1 MPNISL
7 LQVAPSGAPISARV
21 HNFSMARQHYMQ
33 LESHTQ
39 LTSLAS
45 IKTTSNLYQV
55 PLSVL
60 KTSESQHVLPMTSR
74 VRRAVSLSK
83 PTHKEEVSLVS
94 PSIGTQAPSM
104 TPRGVISLD
113 KSFLEANHPSNLSN
127 KSISSA
133 GTCGSDIGY
142 ASTTSSEHVSD
153 TGILSDNIAST
164 TSSEHIND
172 SGTLSDATTSSN
184 DVRCTNTNQSM
195 DKFKQSNPRQ
205 ASIEQQAQK
214 RRPCRSLS
222 PTPSP
227 KESAVP
233 VPTRLCSRLA
243 LSPRKDRPSKK
254 DQSDC
259 SFLDMPKAKRTWQ
272 QPDEEEDA
280 LSRPEELDKMYPP
293 IKGKRTWRVP
303 DEEQDALS
311 RPEELD
317 KVYNVHSNDAPGLTT
332 EDAELS
338 TKVSDALR
346 EAEVAREFAMAALGR
361 CKRTARTPGL
371 MPDTSQLGSA
381 TPRWSIPSIWDSGQ
395 VHSDLL
401 SWFADELGVSKDAAA
416 DISEGL
422 MESCRDHPLTSR
434 STTGSP
440 VKQSSQPCSIVSSI
454 DDSSTD
460 LPMDLPTRH
469 APQPCL
475 QYEREVMKGNI
486 PFASPSVNCMDSE
499 DSFAPEPRML
509 ADPAAR
515 KASSAKV
522 QESIRRAVER
532 ARDVVN
538 ASKASCNV

>member
-1 MPNISL
+1 
-7 LQVAPSGAPISARV
+7 
-21 HNFSMARQHYMQ
+21 
-33 LESHTQ
+33 
-39 LTSLAS
+39 
-45 IKTTSNLYQV
+45 
-55 PLSVL
+55 
-60 KTSESQHVLPMTSR
+60 
-74 VRRAVSLSK
+74 
-83 PTHKEEVSLVS
+83 
-94 PSIGTQAPSM
+94 
-104 TPRGVISLD
+104 
-113 KSFLEANHPSNLSN
+113 
-127 KSISSA
+127 
-133 GTCGSDIGY
+133 
-142 ASTTSSEHVSD
+142 
-153 TGILSDNIAST
+153 
-164 TSSEHIND
+164 
-172 SGTLSDATTSSN
+172 
-184 DVRCTNTNQSM
+184 
-195 DKFKQSNPRQ
+195 
-205 ASIEQQAQK
+205 
-214 RRPCRSLS
+214 
-222 PTPSP
+222 
-227 KESAVP
+227 
-233 VPTRLCSRLA
+233 
-243 LSPRKDRPSKK
+243 
-254 DQSDC
+254 
-259 SFLDMPKAKRTWQ
+259 MPKAKRTWQ

-293 IKGKRTWRVP
+293 IKGKRTWRVA
-303 DEEQDALS
+303 DEQDALS

-317 KVYNVHSNDAPGLTT
+317 KVYNVHSNGAPRLTT
-332 EDAELS
+332 QDAELS

-460 LPMDLPTRH
+460 LPTDLPTRH

-475 QYEREVMKGNI
+475 QYEREVMSGNI

-515 KASSAKV
+515 KASSANV